1 MHTINSI
8 CLSVLIG
15 KWCWR
20 LIQCQEES
28 VAGPDLDGGGLY
40 APDLGTL
47 EVSLIQICKRKWGPC
62 SVASGTDR
70 VPLIVDV
77 L

>member
-1 MHTINSI
+1 M
-8 CLSVLIG
+8 
-15 KWCWR
+15 
-20 LIQCQEES
+20 
-28 VAGPDLDGGGLY
+28 AGPDLDGGGLY
-40 APDLGTL
+40 APYLGTL